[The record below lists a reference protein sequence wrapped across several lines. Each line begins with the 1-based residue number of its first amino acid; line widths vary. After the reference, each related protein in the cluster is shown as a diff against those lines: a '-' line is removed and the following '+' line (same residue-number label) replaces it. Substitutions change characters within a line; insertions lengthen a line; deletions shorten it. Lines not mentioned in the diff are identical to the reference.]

1 MNKRNLPLSLVSL
14 LLVLVLIAGPA
25 LAAGEDELTDEE
37 KENEVNNRRYIAI
50 GALLAMSIAGI
61 VSAFALG
68 HTGASAMGV
77 ISEKEEHFGK
87 AFILQVLPMTQG
99 LYGFVIGFMLILGMS
114 NADLTDGAVGWIA
127 IAAGLVIALT
137 GISAIPQGQIASAGI
152 QSIPRNPELS
162 TGKKVILAAMPE
174 TMAVFGFL
182 IAILLMQEAGIL

>member
-1 MNKRNLPLSLVSL
+1 MNKTNFVMSIVCILLLLVVVTGNVLAQDDGATDEKLSDTEVMNKR
-14 LLVLVLIAGPA
+14 
-25 LAAGEDELTDEE
+25 
-37 KENEVNNRRYIAI
+37 YIAV
-50 GALLAMSIAGI
+50 GAFLAMAIAGI

-99 LYGFVIGFMLILGMS
+99 LYGFVIGFLLILGMG

-127 IAAGLVIALT
+127 ISAGLVIALT

-162 TGKKVILAAMPE
+162 TGKKIILAAMPE

>member
-1 MNKRNLPLSLVSL
+1 MKKTNVVMSIVCMLL
-14 LLVLVLIAGPA
+14 LLVMVTGTVLAQDA
-25 LAAGEDELTDEE
+25 TDADEE
-37 KENEVNNRRYIAI
+37 KKDTEVTNKRYIAV
-50 GALLAMSIAGI
+50 GAFLAMAIAGI

-68 HTGASAMGV
+68 HTGAAAMGV

-99 LYGFVIGFMLILGMS
+99 LYGFVIAFLLILGMG
-114 NADLTDGAVGWIA
+114 NADLTDGSVGWVA
-127 IAAGLVIALT
+127 ISAGLVIALT

-162 TGKKVILAAMPE
+162 TGKKIILAAMPE

-182 IAILLMQEAGIL
+182 IAILLMQEVGIL

>member
-1 MNKRNLPLSLVSL
+1 MNKRNLVMNVVCIL
-14 LLVLVLIAGPA
+14 LCLVLISGTV
-25 LAAGEDELTDEE
+25 LAQDNGDTDE
-37 KENEVNNRRYIAI
+37 KQSDNEVNNRRYIAI
-50 GALLAMSIAGI
+50 GAFLAMSIAGI

-77 ISEKEEHFGK
+77 ISEKEEHFGQ

-99 LYGFVIGFMLILGMS
+99 LYGFVIGFMLILGMA

-127 IAAGLVIALT
+127 ICAGLVIALT

>member
-1 MNKRNLPLSLVSL
+1 MNTRTMLLSLVSILL
-14 LLVLVLIAGPA
+14 LLVLISGPVLAQ
-25 LAAGEDELTDEE
+25 EDELTDEE

-50 GALLAMSIAGI
+50 GAFLAMAIAGI
-61 VSAFALG
+61 VSAIALG

-77 ISEKEEHFGK
+77 IAEKEEHFSK

-99 LYGFVIGFMLILGMS
+99 LYGFVIGFLLINGMGKG
-114 NADLTDGAVGWIA
+114 DLTDGSVGWIA

-137 GISAIPQGQIASAGI
+137 GVSAIPQGQIASAGI

-174 TMAVFGFL
+174 TMAIFGFL
-182 IAILLMQEAGIL
+182 IAILLMQKAGIM

>member
-1 MNKRNLPLSLVSL
+1 MLI
-14 LLVLVLIAGPA
+14 VLTLIAGPVFA
-25 LAAGEDELTDEE
+25 QDDELTDEE

-50 GALLAMSIAGI
+50 CALLAMAIAGI